1 MTEDP
6 DNAPDNATMP
16 LMEHLIELR
25 RRLIISLAVFVV
37 VFLGAYHFA
46 HDIYGFLVRPLS
58 EILKERGGDRR
69 MIYTGLTEAFL
80 TYVKVAAFTA
90 AFVCFPVWAGQ
101 LWAFVAPGLYKKE
114 RRALLPFLV
123 ATPVLFVAGA
133 ASVYFMVIPMAWKFF
148 LSFESTGIDTG
159 GVPIQLEAKVSEY
172 LSLVMKLIFAFGI
185 AYQMPVAFTLLARV
199 GIIGSKDLIA
209 KWRYAVV
216 GVFVAAAVLTPPDI
230 VSQLSLATPMLALYG
245 ISILSCKWVER
256 GRQNAA
262 AGDAVAGEAA
272 SGEAAAAADAP
283 STGGEPAKE

>member
-1 MTEDP
+1 
-6 DNAPDNATMP
+6 
-16 LMEHLIELR
+16 
-25 RRLIISLAVFVV
+25 
-37 VFLGAYHFA
+37 
-46 HDIYGFLVRPLS
+46 
-58 EILKERGGDRR
+58 
-69 MIYTGLTEAFL
+69 
-80 TYVKVAAFTA
+80 
-90 AFVCFPVWAGQ
+90 
-101 LWAFVAPGLYKKE
+101 
-114 RRALLPFLV
+114 
-123 ATPVLFVAGA
+123 
-133 ASVYFMVIPMAWKFF
+133 
-148 LSFESTGIDTG
+148 
-159 GVPIQLEAKVSEY
+159 
-172 LSLVMKLIFAFGI
+172 MKLIFAFGI